1 MTENEPDRPLTRR
14 ERRLRDQAAAAVPD
28 ETPEAGTE
36 TTESQA
42 PEASTEAAAT
52 PEPTAA
58 TPSDAA
64 AGLPEIE
71 IEPYDEN
78 GNPRTRREMRE
89 LREQA
94 LREREA
100 ALAEAEP
107 AASEPESAEPEAAEP
122 EAAGESG
129 SAPADAASVGPD
141 PAIVEAPTEAFS
153 LEDIREAESA
163 AAADAA
169 ADTDVSANVGDA
181 EVPAEEAAIHEVSEE
196 TVASEETDTSEE
208 TAPSGDAAETVT
220 DGDVEARESVEA
232 ASRESD
238 DDARGSEQVEDEA
251 DEPFLADAPP
261 VKASPPTE
269 PLSFDEA
276 LAGAVDDESGET
288 VEAEVIETQLI
299 ETQSEDGGVE
309 TVLIE
314 TAVIETESDGQPAA
328 TELPAETRLLDA
340 QDVDA
345 ESADEAAEG
354 GVAPEAEAPSD
365 APVSAAPKSA
375 APKSAA
381 PKSAAPKSSRPAAPT
396 PVSDPPAAPKAA
408 DEQAADADAPK
419 TPYSFPDIAPPEEW
433 RSVFDEDSKA
443 GPGND
448 ARSASGKDSG
458 FDDLIARAVVQDGR
472 AGGTNSA
479 ALILPDMPE
488 DGGLAG
494 PIGGTGELYITG
506 SIDVPKSIGE
516 TGGHAS
522 IHDSIELDPVDELGA
537 ERPHGG
543 ADQATGPIS
552 ARRAVSASSATGAP
566 MFSSAGKEKS
576 KLPLVLSLT
585 GGGLILVVGGIAVWG
600 FATGVFG

>member
-14 ERRLRDQAAAAVPD
+14 ERRLRDQAAAAVPE

-42 PEASTEAAAT
+42 PEVSTEAAAT

-58 TPSDAA
+58 TPSNAA
-64 AGLPEIE
+64 ADLPEIE

-100 ALAEAEP
+100 ALAEAAPAVPEPEVAEP
-107 AASEPESAEPEAAEP
+107 A
-122 EAAGESG
+122 
-129 SAPADAASVGPD
+129 

-163 AAADAA
+163 AAADEV
-169 ADTDVSANVGDA
+169 ADTDASANAGGA
-181 EVPAEEAAIHEVSEE
+181 EVPAEETAIHEVSDEA
-196 TVASEETDTSEE
+196 VASDA
-208 TAPSGDAAETVT
+208 TAPSDDAAETVT
-220 DGDVEARESVEA
+220 EGDGDASDPDDA
-232 ASRESD
+232 ASSESD
-238 DDARGSEQVEDEA
+238 DEASASDQVEDEA

-276 LAGAVDDESGET
+276 LAGAVDDQSGET

-314 TAVIETESDGQPAA
+314 TAVIETESDGESAA
-328 TELPAETRLLDA
+328 TEPPAETRLLDA
-340 QDVDA
+340 EDVDA

-354 GVAPEAEAPSD
+354 GVTAEAEVPSD

-381 PKSAAPKSSRPAAPT
+381 PKSARPAAST

-408 DEQAADADAPK
+408 GEQAADADAPK

>member
-28 ETPEAGTE
+28 ETPEASTE

-42 PEASTEAAAT
+42 PEASTEAATT

-64 AGLPEIE
+64 ADLPEIE

-107 AASEPESAEPEAAEP
+107 AKAVSEAAEEP
-122 EAAGESG
+122 DA
-129 SAPADAASVGPD
+129 APADAASVEPD

-163 AAADAA
+163 TAGDEA
-169 ADTDVSANVGDA
+169 ADTDASADAGAA
-181 EVPAEEAAIHEVSEE
+181 EVPAEEAAIHEVSDE
-196 TVASEETDTSEE
+196 TVAPDAAGSSD
-208 TAPSGDAAETVT
+208 DAAETVT
-220 DGDVEARESVEA
+220 DGDA
-232 ASRESD
+232 D
-238 DDARGSEQVEDEA
+238 A

-276 LAGAVDDESGET
+276 LAGAIDEQSGET

-314 TAVIETESDGQPAA
+314 TAVIETESDGEPAA
-328 TELPAETRLLDA
+328 TEVPAETRLLDA
-340 QDVDA
+340 QEIDA

-354 GVAPEAEAPSD
+354 GVTAEAEAPSD
-365 APVSAAPKSA
+365 APVSAAPESAAPESAAPESAAPKSA

-381 PKSAAPKSSRPAAPT
+381 PKSARPAAPT

-408 DEQAADADAPK
+408 DEQAGDADADAPK

-443 GPGND
+443 APGND

-552 ARRAVSASSATGAP
+552 ARRAVSASSVTGAP